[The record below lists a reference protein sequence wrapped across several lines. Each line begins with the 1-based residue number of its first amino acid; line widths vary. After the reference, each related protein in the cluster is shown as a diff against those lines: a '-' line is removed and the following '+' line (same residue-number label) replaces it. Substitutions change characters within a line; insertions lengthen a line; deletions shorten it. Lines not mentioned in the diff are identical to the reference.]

1 MIKNNLRLYFIMGSV
16 NAQCA
21 PFEVLELALQGGITC
36 FQLREKGV
44 SSLQGRDKYLFAE
57 KCMKLC
63 KKYNVPFIINDDV
76 DLAIALQADG
86 VHIGQ
91 EDETASLAREKIGKD
106 KILGVSVHTIEEAAL
121 AQKAGA
127 DYVGIGPVYAT
138 STKED
143 ARIPAGTTMIKQVAS
158 QYPNLPIVGIGGLTE
173 KNLVPVLKAGGS
185 GVALISA
192 IASSQNPR
200 SQAKVL
206 REKIEEILKK
216 ERTPSEHP

>member
-1 MIKNNLRLYFIMGSV
+1 MGSV
-16 NAQCA
+16 NTQCD
-21 PFEVLELALQGGITC
+21 PLEVLELALQGGITC

-76 DLAIALQADG
+76 DLALALDADG
-86 VHIGQ
+86 VHVGQ
-91 EDETASLAREKIGKD
+91 EDETASLVREKIGKD
-106 KILGVSVHTIEEAAL
+106 KILGVSVHTIEEATL

-138 STKED
+138 SIKED

-158 QYPNLPIVGIGGLTE
+158 QYPNLPIVGIGGLTK
-173 KNLVPVLKAGGS
+173 KNLVPVLKAGGC
-185 GVALISA
+185 GIALIST
-192 IASSQNPR
+192 IASSLDPR
-200 SQAKVL
+200 SSAKQL
-206 REKIEEILKK
+206 RERIEESLEK
-216 ERTPSEHP
+216 EGGLSEHS